1 MVNAAFPYNETNSR
15 TMEMAL
21 DLLRGMADRGN
32 TYLRSRHSLL
42 LELQSAIGPKASKRG
57 EPATGAPVTPSSS
70 QPQSSPVAP
79 IEEPSIATPMD
90 WPLEQDLPSIYDV
103 SFNFDINDDPGL
115 WDGVLGQ
122 IDIDMDTDW
131 IENTLRR

>member
-1 MVNAAFPYNETNSR
+1 MVNAAFPHNDSNFR

-21 DLLRGMADRGN
+21 NLLRGMADRGN
-32 TYLRSRHSLL
+32 TYLASRHALL
-42 LELQSAIGPKASKRG
+42 VELQSALRAKPSKG
-57 EPATGAPVTPSSS
+57 GNPVPARPVTPSSS
-70 QPQSSPVAP
+70 QQHSPPA
-79 IEEPSIATPMD
+79 EEVDENPGIMPTE
-90 WPLEQDLPSIYDV
+90 WPLEQDLPSMRDI

-115 WDGVLGQ
+115 WEEVLNQ

>member
-1 MVNAAFPYNETNSR
+1 
-15 TMEMAL
+15 ME
-21 DLLRGMADRGN
+21 
-32 TYLRSRHSLL
+32 
-42 LELQSAIGPKASKRG
+42 
-57 EPATGAPVTPSSS
+57 
-70 QPQSSPVAP
+70 
-79 IEEPSIATPMD
+79 
-90 WPLEQDLPSIYDV
+90 WPLEQDLPSTYDI